1 MSLRG
6 KLTEEAPTERQFDE
20 VSELDKEL
28 ERTEI
33 LRAQLLTKKYL
44 AMQKEKHLV
53 EGNVYD
59 GITDDMEGKIQA
71 VIKKIDYYHDRNEF
85 LKETIALIYILHQSY
100 ERVFIHK
107 PCISRYSNS
116 EKYIVINYQF

>member
-33 LRAQLLTKKYL
+33 LREQLIRKKEL
-44 AMQKEKHLV
+44 AKNGSWKLKLRRKELKS
-53 EGNVYD
+53 
-59 GITDDMEGKIQA
+59 MA
-71 VIKKIDYYHDRNEF
+71 VKKMFMLLR
-85 LKETIALIYILHQSY
+85 
-100 ERVFIHK
+100 
-107 PCISRYSNS
+107 
-116 EKYIVINYQF
+116 KYWMDN

>member
-33 LRAQLLTKKYL
+33 LREQLIRKKEL
-44 AMQKEKHLV
+44 
-53 EGNVYD
+53 
-59 GITDDMEGKIQA
+59 
-71 VIKKIDYYHDRNEF
+71 
-85 LKETIALIYILHQSY
+85 ALIYKHLLGILG
-100 ERVFIHK
+100 
-107 PCISRYSNS
+107 
-116 EKYIVINYQF
+116 